1 MDKAELRKHMRK
13 VRGSLTV
20 SRILYYSSR
29 IHEALLNEP
38 VYQEA
43 DVILAYMS
51 FSSEVDTRFLIE
63 HALKHGKKVA
73 VPKCKEGQQMDFY
86 YITRKD
92 QVAPGKYGIME
103 PTTTLMA
110 HPDDGKKYLCLM
122 PGVAFNDKCNRL
134 GYGGGY
140 YDRFLSTYP
149 EVSRVML
156 AYELQKTDEDFGDVY
171 DIPADLIL
179 TEVNRYVREGSVFD
193 KKEEQ

>member
-29 IHEALLNEP
+29 IHEALLKEP

-51 FSSEVDTRFLIE
+51 FGSEVDTRFLIE
-63 HALKHGKKVA
+63 HALEHGKKVA
-73 VPKCKEGQQMDFY
+73 IPKCREDSRMDFY
-86 YITRKD
+86 YITGRD
-92 QVAPGKYGIME
+92 QVVPGKYGIME
-103 PTTTLMA
+103 PATTEMVR
-110 HPDDGKKYLCLM
+110 PDDGQKYLCLM
-122 PGVAFNDKCNRL
+122 PGVAFNGRCSRL

-140 YDRFLSTYP
+140 YDRFLSANP

-171 DIPADLIL
+171 DIPADLIF
-179 TEVNRYVREGSVFD
+179 TEVNRYVREGSAFED
-193 KKEEQ
+193 GE